1 MRNFGNMHAN
11 PGHYGAL
18 YAMNPGHYGNAGNAE
33 AVMVCGLATGMGV
46 LGAIAGA
53 IVAPMV
59 FPRSKNASLYGAAA
73 LGLGSFAY
81 FAPKKDDLS

>member
-18 YAMNPGHYGNAGNAE
+18 YAMNPGHYGNVE
-33 AVMVCGLATGMGV
+33 AVMGGVGATGLGV

-53 IVAPMV
+53 LVAPMV
-59 FPRSKNASLYGAAA
+59 FPRSKNAALYGAAA
-73 LGLGSFAY
+73 LGLGSFVY